1 MDYFTALKEI
11 KQKKIQPIYLLYGTE
26 SYFIQN
32 IVNHIKKQIAETDDQ
47 NVSMFDLEETPIEEV
62 ITDVETYPFFS
73 ETKLVIANHPIFL
86 KAQPDKLPF
95 EHKITALETYIKQPV
110 DYTTLIL
117 IAPYEKLDERKK
129 IVKQLKKEVT
139 FVECNAIKEYEIT
152 KWIENL
158 SKNLNIQIDSDAYSV
173 IERESSTN
181 LFLLQNEIEK
191 MAMYVGAN
199 GVVTKQIA
207 EELISKNLNSS
218 AIRLIDAVIEQD
230 LKKALAI
237 YHDLVK
243 MKEEPI
249 AFIGLLAFQFRMLL
263 RVKLLKNKGYGQQQL
278 QKQIQA
284 HPYVIKMA
292 LQREKRFGI
301 NQLKHIMIALAD
313 ADAKMK
319 QGTMEK
325 NLTFELLLYQLIQRN

>member
-1 MDYFTALKEI
+1 
-11 KQKKIQPIYLLYGTE
+11 
-26 SYFIQN
+26 
-32 IVNHIKKQIAETDDQ
+32 
-47 NVSMFDLEETPIEEV
+47 MFDLEETPIEEV

-117 IAPYEKLDERKK
+117 IAQYEKLDERKK

>member
-32 IVNHIKKQIAETDDQ
+32 IVQHIKKGVAQTDDQ
-47 NVSMFDLEETPIEEV
+47 NVSLYDLEEIPIEEV
-62 ITDVETYPFFS
+62 ITDAETYPFFS
-73 ETKLVIANHPIFL
+73 ERKLVIANHPVFL
-86 KAQPDKLPF
+86 KAQPDKLAF
-95 EHKITALETYIKQPV
+95 EHNVETLETYIKQPV
-110 DYTTLIL
+110 DYSTLIL

-152 KWIENL
+152 KWIEHL
-158 SKNLNIQIDSDAYSV
+158 SKNLNIHIETDAYAV

-181 LFLLQNEIEK
+181 LFLLQNEMEK
-191 MAMYVGAN
+191 MALYVGEN
-199 GVVTKQIA
+199 GVVTEQIA
-207 EELISKNLNSS
+207 ETLISKNLNSS
-218 AIRLIDAVIEQD
+218 AIRLVDAVIEQD
-230 LKKALAI
+230 LKKALSI
-237 YHDLVK
+237 YHDLIK

-292 LQREKRFGI
+292 LQREKRFEFE
-301 NQLKHIMIALAD
+301 QLKEIMMALAD
-313 ADAKMK
+313 ADVKMK

-325 NLTFELLLYQLIQRN
+325 NLTFELLLYQLVQRH